1 MLPPDDCASTKYI
14 SSNTCRTVRVYT
26 CACVAARMSACV
38 CFCMGDCVYTYH
50 ECVHVKHCLM
60 YGDLHFVQM
69 IRVGLCK
76 WLYKCMRSG
85 LKSLH
90 YTILQI

>member
-1 MLPPDDCASTKYI
+1 MYMRASVSAWVTACI
-14 SSNTCRTVRVYT
+14 HTMNVY
-26 CACVAARMSACV
+26 
-38 CFCMGDCVYTYH
+38 MGNI
-50 ECVHVKHCLM
+50 CLM
-60 YGDLHFVQM
+60 YEDLHFVQM